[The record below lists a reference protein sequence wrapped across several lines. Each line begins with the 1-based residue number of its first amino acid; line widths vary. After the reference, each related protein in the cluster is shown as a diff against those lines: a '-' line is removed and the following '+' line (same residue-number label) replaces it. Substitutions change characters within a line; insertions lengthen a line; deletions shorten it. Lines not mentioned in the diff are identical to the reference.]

1 MWLRRREF
9 MGLAGGAYLAGC
21 APRVTG
27 QAATVAASTAP
38 GDFAAVRALFD
49 QDPTYNNMTGFLLMP
64 NPKPVRDA
72 IQARR
77 AELDRNPA
85 LVLEQQF
92 AAARAGKGDY
102 ETAAREAAARFVSVK
117 PEEIALTDST
127 TMGLGLVYNGFRVA
141 KGKEVIVDSHSHY
154 STFESLRLRSV
165 REGMPVRSV
174 DLYENPATVS
184 VDEVVNK
191 LKAALRPETRLVAVT
206 WVHSSTG
213 VKMPIRALAD
223 ALTPVNANRSPQDRV
238 FLAVDGVHGFGV
250 ENVTMPDLGC
260 DIFMA
265 GCHKWICGPRGTGI
279 VWARPEAWTEVTGTI
294 PAFDGATFGSW
305 IQGKPATTGPGG
317 LMNTPGGFHSFENR
331 WSLSAA
337 FEFQTQIGRAA
348 IQERIHGLNTRL
360 KQGLRALKKVKLHTP
375 VAPALSCGINCFEIE
390 GQKLEAIVSALLE
403 KRIIAS
409 TSPYRV
415 SYARL
420 AASLLNDEQQVDAAL
435 AEVAKL

>member
-1 MWLRRREF
+1 
-9 MGLAGGAYLAGC
+9 MGLAGGTYLAGC

-27 QAATVAASTAP
+27 QATMVAVNAAP

-77 AELDRNPA
+77 DELDRNPA
-85 LVLEQQF
+85 LVLEQQLM
-92 AAARAGKGDY
+92 AARGGKANY
-102 ETAAREAAARFVSVK
+102 ETAAREAAARFVAVK
-117 PEEIALTDST
+117 AEEIALTDST
-127 TMGLGLVYNGFRVA
+127 TMGLGLVYNGLRIA
-141 KGKEVIVDSHSHY
+141 KGKEVIVDSYSHY

-165 REGMPVRSV
+165 REGIPVRTV
-174 DLYENPATVS
+174 ELYGNPATIS
-184 VDEVVNK
+184 VDEVVTK
-191 LKAALRPETRLVAVT
+191 LKVALKPETRLVAVT

-213 VKMPIRALAD
+213 VKMPIRAMAD
-223 ALTPVNANRSPQDRV
+223 ALAAVNAKRSPEDRV
-238 FLAVDGVHGFGV
+238 LLSVDGVHGFGV
-250 ENVTMPDLGC
+250 ENITMPDLGC
-260 DIFMA
+260 DIFIA

-279 VWARPEAWTEVTGTI
+279 IWARPEVWAEIVGTI
-294 PAFDGATFGSW
+294 PAFDGATFGAW
-305 IQGKPATTGPGG
+305 LQGNPATTGPGG

-331 WSLSAA
+331 WSLATA
-337 FEFQTQIGRAA
+337 FEFQTQVGRAA
-348 IQERIHGLNTRL
+348 IEDRIHGLNTRL
-360 KQGLRALKKVKLHTP
+360 KQGLRSLKKVKLHTP
-375 VAPALSCGINCFEIE
+375 IDPKLSCGINCFEIE
-390 GQKLEAIVSALLE
+390 GQKLDAIVAALLE

-420 AASLLNDEQQVDAAL
+420 AASLLNDEQQVDAAI